1 MLELSAFLRL
11 RWPIY
16 GTVPEIKKK
25 KKGKKE
31 LQNMVDIIHHT
42 GKKKPIIEWEM
53 SRIASMAALK
63 KKRKRSW
70 EILVNRTCKEYF
82 LHGSFGRKTY
92 CSLLCDRLQ
101 GNRTTKL
108 STFAGKFSPCHGH
121 YE

>member
-16 GTVPEIKKK
+16 GTAPEIKKK
-25 KKGKKE
+25 KEKRITKHGR
-31 LQNMVDIIHHT
+31 HYSSYR
-42 GKKKPIIEWEM
+42 KKKPIIEWEM
-53 SRIASMAALK
+53 GRIASMAALK

-82 LHGSFGRKTY
+82 LLGSFGRKIY

-101 GNRTTKL
+101 GNLTTKL
-108 STFAGKFSPCHGH
+108 STFAGKLSPCHGH
-121 YE
+121 YK